1 MSIIRAKR
9 EHNYTVIS
17 NKVYDKNQLSWQ
29 AMGMLGYL
37 LTKPDDWSV
46 IVSELVNVTKET
58 AKPTG
63 KEGVYNILKE
73 LRDKGFIVVQKN
85 SDGSTDYT
93 VYDEPLPNQGKPN
106 QGKPNQGKPNQ
117 GKPNQGKPNQG
128 KPNQGKPNQAEPT
141 LLNTD
146 IQQVLSSNK
155 DGDVGIAVADQAAE
169 DGEHINSGFASPDG
183 LADLNEFPM
192 ADGWKPADETA
203 FDAKLRRSQIPCLA
217 DSRIADALAEF
228 SSYWQAA
235 GKVLTQAMWE
245 HKFFQLLARQKAQGA
260 FASKPKDPSHRR
272 LNQPQRRRRPGR
284 TEPAARH
291 DGHGP
296 RGFGRIRPSESR

>member
-117 GKPNQGKPNQG
+117 GKPNQGKPNQ
-128 KPNQGKPNQAEPT
+128 AEPP

-155 DGDVGIAVADQAAE
+155 DGDVEIAVADQADE

-217 DSRIADALAEF
+217 DSRVADALAEF

-245 HKFFQLLARQKAQGA
+245 HKFFQLLARQKAQGV

-272 LNQPQRRRRPGR
+272 LNQPQQGGNGAGDGQPNPKRGVLRPLGR
-284 TEPAARH
+284 MV
-291 DGHGP
+291 
-296 RGFGRIRPSESR
+296 

>member
-37 LTKPDDWSV
+37 LTKPDDWLV

-106 QGKPNQGKPNQ
+106 QGKPNQ
-117 GKPNQGKPNQG
+117 
-128 KPNQGKPNQAEPT
+128 AEPP

-217 DSRIADALAEF
+217 DSRVADALAEF

-272 LNQPQRRRRPGR
+272 LNQPQQGGNGAGDGQPNSRRGVLRPLGR
-284 TEPAARH
+284 MV
-291 DGHGP
+291 
-296 RGFGRIRPSESR
+296 

>member
-106 QGKPNQGKPNQ
+106 QAE
-117 GKPNQGKPNQG
+117 
-128 KPNQGKPNQAEPT
+128 PNQGKPNQAEPP

-155 DGDVGIAVADQAAE
+155 DGDVEIAVADQAAE

-217 DSRIADALAEF
+217 DSRVADALAEF

-245 HKFFQLLARQKAQGA
+245 HKFFQLLARQKAQGV
-260 FASKPKDPSHRR
+260 FASKPKDPSHCR
-272 LNQPQRRRRPGR
+272 LNQPQQGGNGAGDGQPNPKRGVLRPLGR
-284 TEPAARH
+284 MV
-291 DGHGP
+291 
-296 RGFGRIRPSESR
+296 

>member
-1 MSIIRAKR
+1 
-9 EHNYTVIS
+9 
-17 NKVYDKNQLSWQ
+17 
-29 AMGMLGYL
+29 MGMLGYL
-37 LTKPDDWSV
+37 LTKPDDWLV

-85 SDGSTDYT
+85 SDGSTNYT
-93 VYDEPLPNQGKPN
+93 VYDEPL
-106 QGKPNQGKPNQ
+106 PNQ

-155 DGDVGIAVADQAAE
+155 DGDVGIAVADKTAE
-169 DGEHINSGFASPDG
+169 EEEHVNSGFASPDG
-183 LADLNEFPM
+183 LANLNEFPM

-203 FDAKLRRSQIPCLA
+203 FDEKLRRST
-217 DSRIADALAEF
+217 
-228 SSYWQAA
+228 AA
-235 GKVLTQAMWE
+235 WLMHWRS
-245 HKFFQLLARQKAQGA
+245 LLATGRRQ
-260 FASKPKDPSHRR
+260 
-272 LNQPQRRRRPGR
+272 
-284 TEPAARH
+284 AR
-291 DGHGP
+291 
-296 RGFGRIRPSESR
+296 F

>member
-37 LTKPDDWSV
+37 LTKPDDWLV

-85 SDGSTDYT
+85 SDGSTNYT
-93 VYDEPLPNQGKPN
+93 VYDEPLPNQAEPN
-106 QGKPNQGKPNQ
+106 QAE
-117 GKPNQGKPNQG
+117 
-128 KPNQGKPNQAEPT
+128 PNQGKPNQAEPT

-217 DSRIADALAEF
+217 DSRVADALAEF
-228 SSYWQAA
+228 ASYWQAT

-272 LNQPQRRRRPGR
+272 LNQPQQGGNGAGDGQPNPKRGVLRPLGR
-284 TEPAARH
+284 MV
-291 DGHGP
+291 
-296 RGFGRIRPSESR
+296 

>member
-117 GKPNQGKPNQG
+117 
-128 KPNQGKPNQAEPT
+128 AEPP

-155 DGDVGIAVADQAAE
+155 DGDVEIAVADQADE

-203 FDAKLRRSQIPCLA
+203 FDAKLRR
-217 DSRIADALAEF
+217 F
-228 SSYWQAA
+228 
-235 GKVLTQAMWE
+235 
-245 HKFFQLLARQKAQGA
+245 
-260 FASKPKDPSHRR
+260 
-272 LNQPQRRRRPGR
+272 
-284 TEPAARH
+284 
-291 DGHGP
+291 
-296 RGFGRIRPSESR
+296 

>member
-106 QGKPNQGKPNQ
+106 QGKPNQ
-117 GKPNQGKPNQG
+117 
-128 KPNQGKPNQAEPT
+128 AEPP

-155 DGDVGIAVADQAAE
+155 DGDVEIAVADQAAE

-192 ADGWKPADETA
+192 ADGWKPVDETA

-217 DSRIADALAEF
+217 DSRVADALAEF
-228 SSYWQAA
+228 ASYWQAA

-272 LNQPQRRRRPGR
+272 LNQPQQGGNGAGDGQPNPRRGVLRPLGR
-284 TEPAARH
+284 MV
-291 DGHGP
+291 
-296 RGFGRIRPSESR
+296 

>member
-37 LTKPDDWSV
+37 LTKPDDWLV

-85 SDGSTDYT
+85 SDGSTNYT
-93 VYDEPLPNQGKPN
+93 VYDEPL
-106 QGKPNQGKPNQ
+106 
-117 GKPNQGKPNQG
+117 
-128 KPNQGKPNQAEPT
+128 PNQGKPNQAEPT

-169 DGEHINSGFASPDG
+169 DEKHIGSGFASPDG
-183 LADLNEFPM
+183 LADLAEFPM
-192 ADGWKPADETA
+192 TDGWKPADETA
-203 FDAKLRRSQIPCLA
+203 FDEKLRRSQIPCLA
-217 DSRIADALAEF
+217 DSRVADALAEF
-228 SSYWQAA
+228 ASYWQAA

-272 LNQPQRRRRPGR
+272 LNQLQQGGNGAGDGKPNPKRGVLRPLGR
-284 TEPAARH
+284 MV
-291 DGHGP
+291 
-296 RGFGRIRPSESR
+296 

>member
-37 LTKPDDWSV
+37 LTKPDDWLV

-85 SDGSTDYT
+85 SDGSTNYT
-93 VYDEPLPNQGKPN
+93 VYDEPL
-106 QGKPNQGKPNQ
+106 
-117 GKPNQGKPNQG
+117 PNQG

-155 DGDVGIAVADQAAE
+155 DGDVGIAVADKTAE
-169 DGEHINSGFASPDG
+169 DEEHVNSGFASPDG

-203 FDAKLRRSQIPCLA
+203 FDEKLRRSQIPCLA
-217 DSRIADALAEF
+217 DSRVADALAEF
-228 SSYWQAA
+228 ASYWQAA

-272 LNQPQRRRRPGR
+272 LNQPQQGGNGARDGQPNPKRGVLRPLGR
-284 TEPAARH
+284 MV
-291 DGHGP
+291 
-296 RGFGRIRPSESR
+296 

>member
-117 GKPNQGKPNQG
+117 GKPNQ
-128 KPNQGKPNQAEPT
+128 AEPP

-155 DGDVGIAVADQAAE
+155 DGDVEIAVADQAAE

-217 DSRIADALAEF
+217 DSRVADALAEF

-245 HKFFQLLARQKAQGA
+245 HKFFQLLARQKAQGV

-272 LNQPQRRRRPGR
+272 LNQPQQGGNGAGDGQPNPKRGVLRPLGR
-284 TEPAARH
+284 MV
-291 DGHGP
+291 
-296 RGFGRIRPSESR
+296 

>member
-106 QGKPNQGKPNQ
+106 QGKPNQ
-117 GKPNQGKPNQG
+117 
-128 KPNQGKPNQAEPT
+128 AEPP

-155 DGDVGIAVADQAAE
+155 DGDVEIAVADQAAE

-217 DSRIADALAEF
+217 DSRVADALAEF

-245 HKFFQLLARQKAQGA
+245 HKFFQLLARQKAQGV

-272 LNQPQRRRRPGR
+272 LNQPQQGGNGAGDGQPNPKRGVLRPLGR
-284 TEPAARH
+284 MV
-291 DGHGP
+291 
-296 RGFGRIRPSESR
+296 

>member
-37 LTKPDDWSV
+37 LTKPDDWLV

-85 SDGSTDYT
+85 SDGSTNYT

-106 QGKPNQGKPNQ
+106 QAE
-117 GKPNQGKPNQG
+117 
-128 KPNQGKPNQAEPT
+128 PNQGKPNQAEPT

-155 DGDVGIAVADQAAE
+155 DGDVGVAAADKTAE
-169 DGEHINSGFASPDG
+169 DEKHIGSGFASPDG

-192 ADGWKPADETA
+192 TDGWKPADETA
-203 FDAKLRRSQIPCLA
+203 FDEKLRRSQIPCLA
-217 DSRIADALAEF
+217 DSRVADALVEF
-228 SSYWQAA
+228 ASYWQAT

-272 LNQPQRRRRPGR
+272 LNQPQQGGNGAGDGQPNPKRGVLRPLGR
-284 TEPAARH
+284 MV
-291 DGHGP
+291 
-296 RGFGRIRPSESR
+296 

>member
-37 LTKPDDWSV
+37 LTKPDDWLV

-85 SDGSTDYT
+85 SDGSTNYT
-93 VYDEPLPNQGKPN
+93 VYDEPL
-106 QGKPNQGKPNQ
+106 
-117 GKPNQGKPNQG
+117 PNQG

-169 DGEHINSGFASPDG
+169 DEKHIGSGFASPDG
-183 LADLNEFPM
+183 LADLAEFPM
-192 ADGWKPADETA
+192 TDGWKPADETA
-203 FDAKLRRSQIPCLA
+203 FDEKLRRSQIPCLA
-217 DSRIADALAEF
+217 DSRVADALAEF
-228 SSYWQAA
+228 ASYWQAA

-272 LNQPQRRRRPGR
+272 LNQLQQGGNGAGDGKPKPSSTAKPKRRRKR
-284 TEPAARH
+284 
-291 DGHGP
+291 
-296 RGFGRIRPSESR
+296 S